1 MCPIAQVEKF
11 REEHR
16 STLEWLNGRTDSN
29 TQFFGVTVEI
39 FRIDDSKPAYRF
51 RTVIS
56 PNDWEK
62 AKRPSSSSSVS
73 PRAEAYRE
81 YFQDLI
87 DELREKHHFTGARLG
102 QPQSWYSFGSGI
114 SGITYGACFAQGE
127 KARVEVYIDQGN
139 AEANKR
145 LFDFLAASSQEIEKT
160 LGKSLEWERLDDR
173 RASRIALYRAGS
185 IENDEDTLNE
195 LRAWMIEWLLK
206 LKKVF
211 SPKLRLYKKNMS

>member
-102 QPQSWYSFGSGI
+102 QLHYPTQR
-114 SGITYGACFAQGE
+114 GE
-127 KARVEVYIDQGN
+127 
-139 AEANKR
+139 
-145 LFDFLAASSQEIEKT
+145 L
-160 LGKSLEWERLDDR
+160 LEDE
-173 RASRIALYRAGS
+173 SGS
-185 IENDEDTLNE
+185 I
-195 LRAWMIEWLLK
+195 
-206 LKKVF
+206 
-211 SPKLRLYKKNMS
+211 

>member
-1 MCPIAQVEKF
+1 MSGSE
-11 REEHR
+11 
-16 STLEWLNGRTDSN
+16 
-29 TQFFGVTVEI
+29 
-39 FRIDDSKPAYRF
+39 
-51 RTVIS
+51 
-56 PNDWEK
+56 
-62 AKRPSSSSSVS
+62 
-73 PRAEAYRE
+73 
-81 YFQDLI
+81 
-87 DELREKHHFTGARLG
+87 G